1 MLLEMLLV
9 SHQNQHRHIGLQTC
23 AALSKAEAEYITLA
37 EAAQES
43 IWLQRLLMDMNE
55 NSVEPMTIFED
66 NQSTITMTKN
76 PQHHG
81 RAKHIDNKFHYIRKM
96 VTMNKI
102 QLKYCKSHQMIA
114 DMLTKENAIVSAY
127 CTHQSFLEELY
138 MVYKQR
144 FVNLSLVIR
153 NIEVS

>member
-1 MLLEMLLV
+1 
-9 SHQNQHRHIGLQTC
+9 
-23 AALSKAEAEYITLA
+23 
-37 EAAQES
+37 
-43 IWLQRLLMDMNE
+43 
-55 NSVEPMTIFED
+55 MTIFED

-114 DMLTKENAIVSAY
+114 DMLTEENAIVSAY

>member
-1 MLLEMLLV
+1 
-9 SHQNQHRHIGLQTC
+9 
-23 AALSKAEAEYITLA
+23 
-37 EAAQES
+37 
-43 IWLQRLLMDMNE
+43 MNE
-55 NSVEPMTIFED
+55 NSVEPMTIFGD

-114 DMLTKENAIVSAY
+114 DMLTKDIGKIQFA
-127 CTHQSFLEELY
+127 
-138 MVYKQR
+138 K
-144 FVNLSLVIR
+144 
-153 NIEVS
+153 